1 MAALPATEKQLAYLQ
16 ALLREAGYDG
26 FRDARRPLGLTQRQG
41 SGKFT
46 RAEASALIDRLIGDD
61 TPSQSP
67 LPGVAAPVAEP
78 PPDQVEPAATAVPE
92 VRLADVSAEALAA
105 ELTSRGWSVT
115 PPT

>member
-67 LPGVAAPVAEP
+67 LPEGDESADEPTAEQP
-78 PPDQVEPAATAVPE
+78 EPAAAAASE
-92 VRLADVSAEALAA
+92 VRLADVPAEALAA
-105 ELTSRGWSVT
+105 ELAGRGWSVT